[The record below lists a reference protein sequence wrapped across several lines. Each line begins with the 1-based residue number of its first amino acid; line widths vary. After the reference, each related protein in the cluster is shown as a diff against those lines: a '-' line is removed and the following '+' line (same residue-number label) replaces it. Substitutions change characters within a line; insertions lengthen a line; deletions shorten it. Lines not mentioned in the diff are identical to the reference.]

1 MYIDEVYKQ
10 LVKEILTDGVKRDT
24 RNGKTLSVFGASI
37 KFDIAKIG
45 LPILSYR
52 KIFTKGVVGEFL
64 GSKKNQIIKSEQNLY
79 QKGQLFRNLFGLRC
93 FHLFLIFY

>member
-1 MYIDEVYKQ
+1 MYIDEVYRQ
-10 LVKEILTDGVKRDT
+10 LVEKILTDGVQRST
-24 RNGKTLSVFGASI
+24 RNGKTLSVFGTSI

-64 GSKKNQIIKSEQNLY
+64 G
-79 QKGQLFRNLFGLRC
+79 
-93 FHLFLIFY
+93 FLQDAKTVEEFEALGCPYW